1 MKKVKQKKRQKKNKK
16 QKKTR
21 QKKKEVQVGHPYSK
35 SEWYQSV
42 FKKKK
47 K

>member
-1 MKKVKQKKRQKKNKK
+1 
-16 QKKTR
+16 
-21 QKKKEVQVGHPYSK
+21 VQVGHPYSK

-47 K
+47 KWKPMGKEVQISHLCK